1 MNWSPSEAGS
11 GGSFRRLKQAL
22 EPLLREAPP
31 EVLRAAVTRIAPQR
45 AVNPLIS
52 FFYHPEPMVRWRAV
66 SAFGIVTAGLAQE
79 RIEAAR
85 VVMRRLMWHLNDES
99 GGIGWGAPEAM
110 GETLARSPQ
119 LAAEYHR
126 ILVSYVRK
134 DGNFLEHPILQRGAL
149 WAAARLAEA
158 HPALAAGAAPALANF
173 MTSSDAHHRGLAV
186 WAAGLI
192 ADRGMIAGIEKLRGD
207 KDCIDLYR
215 RWHLERIKVADL
227 AAEALTRLGPQQ
239 GSFCVAADGHTP

>member
-1 MNWSPSEAGS
+1 MNWSPSEADS
-11 GGSFRRLKQAL
+11 GGSFRRLKREL
-22 EPLLREAPP
+22 EPLLREVPP
-31 EVLRAAVTRIAPQR
+31 GALRAAVTRIPPER

-52 FFYHPEPMVRWRAV
+52 FFYHPHPMVRWRAV
-66 SAFGIVTAGLAQE
+66 SAFGIVTANLAIE

-110 GETLARSPQ
+110 GESLARSPL

-126 ILVSYVRK
+126 ILVSYVRP

-149 WAAARLAEA
+149 WAVGRLAGA
-158 HPALAAGAAPALANF
+158 HPDLAADAAPALADF
-173 MTSSDAHHRGLAV
+173 MVSSDAHHRGLAA

-192 ADRGMIAGIEKLRGD
+192 GARGLISILEKLRAD
-207 KDCIDLYR
+207 IEVMDLYR
-215 RWHLERIKVADL
+215 RWQLERTTVADL
-227 AAEALTRLGPQQ
+227 AAEALKRLG
-239 GSFCVAADGHTP
+239 V